1 MELVWNGSR
10 VELFRDGRVFASAKW
25 RGGGLVE
32 RVGGLTET
40 EWAETEERIR
50 RETETTIASAFEAA
64 YDERGVDVT
73 QIERMLALSPRE
85 RLESLDAGR
94 RAILELAGDAYR
106 D

>member
-1 MELVWNGSR
+1 MDLVWNGSR
-10 VELFRDGRVFASAKW
+10 VELFRDGRFFASARW

-32 RVGGLTET
+32 RVGELTET
-40 EWAETEERIR
+40 EWAETEELIR
-50 RETETTIASAFEAA
+50 REAATTIASAFEAA

-94 RAILELAGDAYR
+94 RTILELAGDAYR